1 VKRLVKVLAC
11 LVLAL
16 ACIALKPAL
25 ASWPRPDHRHERLY
39 FPKAAGLRAASLGY
53 HAAAADWLW
62 LRTTQY
68 YGAYRRG
75 EHDLRYFDGLVEAV
89 TALDPRFVEAY
100 DFYAL
105 ALCLDSGE
113 FTHAVDILKRGLIAN
128 PDDWRLPF
136 KIGFIHYVF
145 LRQYEVAAMWF
156 DQAAERPGATDFCR
170 RFAAFS
176 KRRAGDWQGSLILW
190 EELLRTTD
198 SEDMRELAANM
209 VEKCRQEIAAP
220 RSAAPA
226 EGP

>member
-1 VKRLVKVLAC
+1 VKVAVVV
-11 LVLAL
+11 VLAA

-25 ASWPRPDHRHERLY
+25 DGWTRPDHRHERLY
-39 FPKAAGLRAASLGY
+39 FPKAAGLRAASLGF

-68 YGAYRRG
+68 YGAYRRD

-89 TALDPRFVEAY
+89 TALDPRFVEVY
-100 DFYAL
+100 DFYSL
-105 ALCLDSGE
+105 VLCFDKGE
-113 FTHAVDILKRGLIAN
+113 FTRAVDVLERGLLAN

-156 DQAAERPGATDFCR
+156 ASAAECPGATDFCR

-176 KRRAGDWQGSLILW
+176 KRRAGDQAGSLILW
-190 EELLRTTD
+190 QELGRTTD
-198 SEDMRELAANM
+198 SEDMRELAATM
-209 VEKCRQEIAAP
+209 VEKCREELAAP
-220 RSAAPA
+220 PNAAPP
-226 EGP
+226 EGR

>member
-1 VKRLVKVLAC
+1 MKRLAHGLAFA
-11 LVLAL
+11 VLAL
-16 ACIALKPAL
+16 ACVALKPAVVD
-25 ASWPRPDHRHERLY
+25 WPRPDHRNERLY
-39 FPKAAGLRAASLGY
+39 FPKAAGLRAASLGF

-100 DFYAL
+100 DFYSL
-105 ALCLDSGE
+105 VLCIDSGE
-113 FTHAVDILKRGLIAN
+113 FARAVDVLKRGLLAN

-156 DQAAERPGATDFCR
+156 DRAAACPGATDFCR

-176 KRRAGDWQGSLILW
+176 KRRAGDWQGSLLLW
-190 EELLRTTD
+190 EELRRTTD
-198 SEDMRELAANM
+198 SAEMRALAAAM
-209 VEKCRQEIAAP
+209 VEKCRREITAP
-220 RSAAPA
+220 S
-226 EGP
+226 EGH